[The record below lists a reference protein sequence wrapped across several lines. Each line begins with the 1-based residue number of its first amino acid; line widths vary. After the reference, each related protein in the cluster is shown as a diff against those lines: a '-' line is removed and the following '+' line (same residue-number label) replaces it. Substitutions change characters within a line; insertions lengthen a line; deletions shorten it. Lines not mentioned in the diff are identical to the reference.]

1 VECLS
6 SGLGP
11 HVEETGQK
19 QPPFAL
25 GGRERGG
32 DFQLPG
38 SLCRPAKPS
47 QVVGQS
53 GVPEMGPLH
62 TDDCLQRG
70 QPVLRA
76 VALSDRNG
84 PVERYDR
91 VGCNRLEQVV
101 EFDDPV
107 PVRVGPAR
115 SGGVGRGQV
124 SLSW

>member
-1 VECLS
+1 VGANAAAIS
-6 SGLGP
+6 
-11 HVEETGQK
+11 K
-19 QPPFAL
+19 
-25 GGRERGG
+25 
-32 DFQLPG
+32 LPG

-84 PVERYDR
+84 PAERYDR
-91 VGCNRLEQVV
+91 VGCDRPEQVI

-107 PVRVGPAR
+107 QSVPAQLVAVEWAEAR
-115 SGGVGRGQV
+115 
-124 SLSW
+124 